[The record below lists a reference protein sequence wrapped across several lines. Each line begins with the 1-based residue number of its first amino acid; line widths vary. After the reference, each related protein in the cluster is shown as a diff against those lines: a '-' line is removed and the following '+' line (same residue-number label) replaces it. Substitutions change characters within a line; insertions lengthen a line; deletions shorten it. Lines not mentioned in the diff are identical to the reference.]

1 MYTTE
6 LMEKILTSESGQRM
20 IQRVT
25 NKYGESYVGLWLFQV
40 MGLSNDE
47 IKAMVDDFKLQV
59 VPQTATWS
67 LPWWERSVGLIVDE
81 SLNIEERRQN
91 YIEKKRQR
99 LSMNPARIEQ
109 IISAMA
115 GGVDVWMD
123 EYAGKNRF
131 AIHIYDLLAPEI
143 ISQIRKKLKKIKQS
157 HKVFD
162 VYYEKDVEVEQRFY
176 VGGFAALNK
185 KYQVARIS
193 EPQDGTAPLIQ
204 CIGGI
209 SGPRS
214 KYQTTSIKRPSDDT
228 IARISVYTGGFVA
241 QKVKYQTAQIKEP

>member
-67 LPWWERSVGLIVDE
+67 LPIWEESVELPVDT
-81 SLNIEERRQN
+81 SLSIGERRLRI
-91 YIEKKRQR
+91 IEKKRKR
-99 LSMNPARIEQ
+99 APMNPARIEQ
-109 IISAMA
+109 IISAIA
-115 GGVDVWMD
+115 GADVRMD

-131 AIHIYDLLAPEI
+131 AIY
-143 ISQIRKKLKKIKQS
+143 ISSIPSLVDENRVRQKLKEIKQS
-157 HKVFD
+157 HRVFNIF
-162 VYYEKDVEVEQRFY
+162 YEQAA
-176 VGGFAALNK
+176 VGGIYL
-185 KYQVARIS
+185 
-193 EPQDGTAPLIQ
+193 
-204 CIGGI
+204 GG
-209 SGPRS
+209 
-214 KYQTTSIKRPSDDT
+214 
-228 IARISVYTGGFVA
+228 AV
-241 QKVKYQTAQIKEP
+241 QKFKEITLKEVK